1 MYGSRDPA
9 ARLPLDWFAAHLTP
23 RERRLVTGIAA
34 PVNAT
39 FPGWLIERFA
49 RDRD

>member
-1 MYGSRDPA
+1 
-9 ARLPLDWFAAHLTP
+9 LPLDWFAAHLTP
-23 RERRLVTGIAA
+23 RERRLVTGVAA